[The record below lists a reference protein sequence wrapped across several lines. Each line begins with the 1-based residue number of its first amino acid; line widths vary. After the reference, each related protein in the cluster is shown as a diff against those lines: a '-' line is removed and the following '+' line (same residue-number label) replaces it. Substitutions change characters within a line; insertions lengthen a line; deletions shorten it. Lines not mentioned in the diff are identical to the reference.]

1 MFFSDELEESE
12 VERYVRLLR
21 ENDGETPVLDVR
33 ELPKQV
39 PLPPLLGPENGGEL
53 QWPWFVLGGTDDTI
67 VDAEACRECAEWLGG
82 KNSSNGNGDG
92 DSEAEADVVPGR
104 SVTIE
109 GLAHDSMLDARWKEA
124 ADALLDWAET
134 V

>member
-1 MFFSDELEESE
+1 MFFSDELDESE

-33 ELPKQV
+33 ELPKHV
-39 PLPPLLGPENGGEL
+39 PLPPLISRQAEGKEDGKEL
-53 QWPWFVLGGTDDTI
+53 LWPWFVLGGSDDTI

-82 KNSSNGNGDG
+82 GIDSSSNNLKVFA
-92 DSEAEADVVPGR
+92 SR

-109 GLAHDSMLDARWKEA
+109 GLAHDSMLDARWREA